1 MRKKILVG
9 LLIAVSVTCFSGCGS
24 SSDQGNNT
32 KEEVVTKKNAD
43 EKDENDLTFDY
54 YELDDGTL
62 EIQGYDNKDKVKIV
76 EIPDTIDGKKVSVLN
91 LGLFRSNEV
100 VEEIILPESL
110 KIIEDQAFLG
120 ATALRKLEINGIE
133 TMGDYCIYGCPKIKE
148 VRLPEGLKELGE
160 SAIENCENLTDIYL
174 PSTLETIDEYNFDLL
189 GEKVKE
195 GVEVRALFDAFGNLS
210 NNKPL
215 KKKHIKAI
223 RDKGIEIVKFDPFK
237 FPYINHALHRDHR
250 KIVVIDG
257 KIGYTGGMNIANY
270 YIKGLPEIGDWR
282 DMHIRIEG
290 NAVNELQNI
299 FLTMW
304 NKSTKQHIS
313 GSQYYP
319 LRNDSTFKGNKNVAI
334 VDRIPKKEPKLM
346 RQTYIKSIDAAQDK
360 IQIVNPY
367 FTPIPSIKKAIKRAL
382 KRGVEV
388 EIMIPGKSDIPFTP
402 DAAFYT
408 ANKLRKKGA
417 KIYVYNGGF
426 HHSKIMMVDSLFCTV
441 GSTNLNSRSLRYDYE
456 VNAFIFD
463 KETTHELSTMFDHD
477 KLDSTLLTKEEY
489 KKRSGWKR
497 FVGWFANLF
506 SPFL

>member
-1 MRKKILVG
+1 MKFDIKRHIYLTLLFILSFTLG
-9 LLIAVSVTCFSGCGS
+9 TAQIQAANHISIEITDTTSAHTSDSVVIRFL
-24 SSDQGNNT
+24 
-32 KEEVVTKKNAD
+32 KEAGVPVTRNS
-43 EKDENDLTFDY
+43 
-54 YELDDGTL
+54 
-62 EIQGYDNKDKVKIV
+62 KVKLLKSGR
-76 EIPDTIDGKKVSVLN
+76 TKFID
-91 LGLFRSNEV
+91 LF
-100 VEEIILPESL
+100 EEIRKAKHHIHLEYFNFRNDS
-110 KIIEDQAFLG
+110 IAN
-120 ATALRKLEINGIE
+120 ALFN
-133 TMGDYCIYGCPKIKE
+133 
-148 VRLPEGLKELGE
+148 
-160 SAIENCENLTDIYL
+160 
-174 PSTLETIDEYNFDLL
+174 LL

-195 GVEVRALFDAFGNLS
+195 GVEVRAMFDAFGNLS

-215 KKKHIKAI
+215 KKKHLKAI
-223 RDKGIEIVKFDPFK
+223 RAKGIEIMKFDPFK

-257 KIGYTGGMNIANY
+257 KVGYTGGMNIANY

-282 DMHIRIEG
+282 DMHVRIEG
-290 NAVNELQNI
+290 NAVNELQDI

-304 NKSTKQHIS
+304 NKSTKQHV
-313 GSQYYP
+313 GGEAYYP
-319 LRNDSTFKGNKNVAI
+319 LRNDSTSEGNKHVAI
-334 VDRIPKKEPKLM
+334 VDRVPKKSPKLM
-346 RQTYIKSIDAAQDK
+346 RQVYIRSIDAAQDK

-382 KRGVEV
+382 ERGVEV

-417 KIYVYNGGF
+417 EIYVYNGGF

-463 KETTHELSTMFDHD
+463 KETTHELSTMFGHD

-506 SPFL
+506 TPFL